1 MNPRG
6 RPRDPMID
14 DKVTTATLTLLA
26 ANGYSG
32 LRVDDVAR
40 TSGVAKTTIYRRWPS
55 LASLAVEAVA
65 RSIGDRTFIPTDD
78 PVSDLRAVCAM
89 LASSINT
96 SSSSWLAVA
105 LDLQQHND
113 QALRTYYRERIIDPP
128 RLMLIEALTRVQQAG
143 RLSPAASPD
152 GWATFLIGAAI
163 YQVVVLHDP
172 MTPTTVSDVLDGII
186 TTP

>member
-1 MNPRG
+1 MSPRG

-65 RSIGDRTFIPTDD
+65 RSIGD
-78 PVSDLRAVCAM
+78 
-89 LASSINT
+89 
-96 SSSSWLAVA
+96 
-105 LDLQQHND
+105 
-113 QALRTYYRERIIDPP
+113 
-128 RLMLIEALTRVQQAG
+128 
-143 RLSPAASPD
+143 
-152 GWATFLIGAAI
+152 
-163 YQVVVLHDP
+163 
-172 MTPTTVSDVLDGII
+172 
-186 TTP
+186 